1 MTDSLIRHAVAG
13 DAAAIADVH
22 VRCWRETYRGIM
34 PDDLL
39 ASLDVAA
46 RRRLWTRTIKH
57 RRYDTFV
64 CTGKDDAGI
73 VGFACNGPRTDVPEP
88 YEGEFR
94 AIYILQEAHGQ
105 GLGRALMSAMAAAL
119 TGRGYGSAALR
130 VVRDS
135 LATRAFY
142 QHLGGIEVSE
152 GSHSVEGITID
163 EVVYGWPDISVL
175 V

>member
-1 MTDSLIRHAVAG
+1 MTDSRIRRAVAG
-13 DAAAIADVH
+13 DVSAIADVH
-22 VRCWRETYRGIM
+22 VQCWRETYRGIM

-39 ASLDVAA
+39 ASLDVAS
-46 RRRLWTRTIKH
+46 RRRLWARTIKH
-57 RRYDTFV
+57 RSFDTFV
-64 CTGKDDAGI
+64 CTGKGGSGI
-73 VGFACNGPRTDVPEP
+73 VGFACDGPRTDVPAP

-105 GLGRALMSAMAAAL
+105 GLGRSLMSTMAAAL

-152 GSHSVEGITID
+152 GSHNVEGITIA

>member
-1 MTDSLIRHAVAG
+1 MIDARIRRAVAG
-13 DAAAIADVH
+13 DVQAIADVH
-22 VRCWRETYRGIM
+22 VQCWRETYRGIM

-39 ASLDVAA
+39 AALDVAA

-57 RRYDTFV
+57 RRFDTFV
-64 CTGKDDAGI
+64 CTGKASAGI

-94 AIYILQEAHGQ
+94 AVYILQEAHGE
-105 GLGRALMSAMAAAL
+105 GLGRGLMGTMAAAL
-119 TGRGYGSAALR
+119 VARGFGSAALR

-135 LATRAFY
+135 HATRAFY
-142 QHLGGIEVSE
+142 QHLGGVEVSG
-152 GSHSVEGITID
+152 GSHKVEGISIA